1 MPTPMNQIVR
11 HLSAALLRQDGAALT
26 DGQLL
31 GRFIEHHDES
41 AVEALVRRHGP
52 MVWGVCRRVLGSHH
66 DAEDAF
72 QATFLVLVRKA
83 ASVRRREQ
91 VGNWL
96 YGVAHQTALKART
109 MQARRRTRERQV
121 PDMPDTQ
128 APRRDEP
135 REEQALLD
143 QELSRLP
150 DKYRVAIVFCDLEGK
165 TRKAAARQ
173 LGLPEGTLAG
183 RLTRG
188 RALLAKRLAQRGV
201 VLSGG
206 ALAVALSQEA
216 AGACVPAAVMASTIG
231 AATLVAAGQAAAGLV
246 SAKAVALTEG
256 VLKAMLLTKL
266 KTGTAVLLVLGLVT
280 LTGSMLAW
288 GQTGQQTASPDEP
301 RQTAGVK
308 DTTSATPP
316 PDLKEGV
323 RIVFGGS
330 RNHEWRSIKG
340 DEPAVV
346 ARVQGNW
353 VLLKGVEPRG
363 SSTDAQA
370 GCWVNFNYVE
380 WYTIVPKE
388 GLRRAT
394 PSPHDEPGRP

>member
-1 MPTPMNQIVR
+1 MPTQMNDIVR
-11 HLSAALLRQDGAALT
+11 HLCATLLRQDGTGMT

-31 GRFIEHHDES
+31 RRFIEQRDES
-41 AVEALVRRHGP
+41 AFEALVRRHGP
-52 MVWGVCRRVLGSHH
+52 LVWGVCRRVLGSHH

-83 ASVRRREQ
+83 ASVRQPEQ

-109 MQARRRTRERQV
+109 MRARRRTRERQV
-121 PDMPDTQ
+121 ADMPDIE
-128 APRRDEP
+128 APHQDEP
-135 REEQALLD
+135 RDVQGFLD

-150 DKYRVAIVFCDLEGK
+150 DKYRVAIVLCDLGGK

-201 VLSGG
+201 ALSGG

-216 AGACVPAAVMASTIG
+216 ARACVPAAVMVSTIR
-231 AATLVAAGQAAAGLV
+231 AATLVAAGQAAAGV
-246 SAKAVALTEG
+246 ISARAAALTEG

-266 KTGTAVLLVLGLVT
+266 KTGTAVLLVLGMVT
-280 LTGSMLAW
+280 LTCSMLAW
-288 GQTGQQTASPDEP
+288 GQTGDRTGRRDEP
-301 RQTAGVK
+301 RQGPSAR
-308 DTTSATPP
+308 DAATSQPP

-323 RIVFGGS
+323 RILFGGS
-330 RNHEWRSIKG
+330 KQLWKSTKG

-353 VLLKGVEPRG
+353 VFLKGIEPQG
-363 SSTDAQA
+363 YSLDGKA
-370 GCWVNFNYVE
+370 GCWVNFNYIE
-380 WYTIVPKE
+380 WYIIVPKE
-388 GLRRAT
+388 GLPGAPPGPRDGRAG
-394 PSPHDEPGRP
+394 P